1 MFYDNRFTYWIRGS
15 PFMRLYVVAVLN
27 ALFGDITIIVNDRD
41 KSFKACSELMFKN
54 SLRYN
59 FKRSP

>member
-54 SLRYN
+54 
-59 FKRSP
+59 KIV